1 MSHPDPL
8 YDPSDRE
15 LTLDVD
21 EERISDDQDVQM
33 DEQIDNEQEE

>member
-8 YDPSDRE
+8 YDPADRE

-21 EERISDDQDVQM
+21 EDSISDDQDAQM
-33 DEQIDNEQEE
+33 DEQIDNEQE